1 MPRTRTRVLNRTRP
15 HDPDYPPARV
25 AHIRRKLRR
34 KLAKHFG
41 ALRRAEAIAAQQK
54 APGLATGGSAGSAD
68 EAGD

>member
-68 EAGD
+68 EDED

>member
-25 AHIRRKLRR
+25 AQIRRKLRK

-41 ALRRAEAIAAQQK
+41 ALRHAEAIAAQQK
-54 APGLATGGSAGSAD
+54 APDLATGGSAGSDD

>member
-1 MPRTRTRVLNRTRP
+1 
-15 HDPDYPPARV
+15 V

-41 ALRRAEAIAAQQK
+41 ALRRAEAAVVQQK

-68 EAGD
+68 EDED